1 MDLLQVLTYL
11 VWLVGSVTFI
21 LALKFL
27 ASPATARRGN
37 QLGAAGMA
45 LIILWT
51 FFTVDGML
59 ANWWILAVGGLVG
72 SVIGVLGARRVPMT
86 AMPQM
91 VAIFNGAGGGA
102 AAVVAL
108 AEFLRDT
115 GEHPGELLSLPFMI
129 ATLLGAVIGSVSLTG
144 SIIAFGKLQ
153 GIVAARPVKYPGS
166 QLVTAVLFL
175 ALVAM
180 GVYLV
185 AIENSVPLFLLF
197 CGLALVLGVQLVM
210 PIGGAD
216 MPVVVSLLNSYTGI
230 AVAAT
235 GFVLGNYALLIAGTL
250 VGASGAILTQLMCRA
265 MNRSL
270 FNVLFAG
277 FGTGGEAV
285 AAGAEGEEQLREI
298 SADDAAVLMAYGSKV
313 VIVPGYGMA
322 VAQAQGPV
330 RELMDL
336 LLARGVDVQF
346 AIHPVAGRMPGH
358 MNVLLA
364 EANVPYDRLKE
375 MDEINDD
382 FAETDVAL
390 VIGANDVVNP
400 LAREEGLADL
410 RHADPERGPG
420 AEHHRPEARP
430 RHRLRRHPEPAV
442 QQPQDHHALRRC
454 EAIGRGARLRGQ
466 AGLARRHRW
475 LVTQPASDTTN
486 EPRVDRSRN
495 PCTDIRMTGHGSI
508 HAFQWAG
515 TTESAWPRDAVPS
528 VGISSP
534 DRANPADWRCGRR

>member
-1 MDLLQVLTYL
+1 MELPDVLTYL
-11 VWLVGSVTFI
+11 VWLLASVTFI

-27 ASPATARRGN
+27 ASPQTARRGN

-45 LIILWT
+45 LVVLWT
-51 FFTVDGML
+51 FFTTDGMF
-59 ANWWILAVGGLVG
+59 ANWWIIVVGALIG
-72 SVIGVLGARRVPMT
+72 SVAGVLGARRVPMT

-102 AAVVAL
+102 AAVVAA
-108 AEFLRDT
+108 AEFLRDAT
-115 GEHPGELLSLPFMI
+115 PGETLPLAFI
-129 ATLLGAVIGSVSLTG
+129 VATLLGAIIGSVSLTG
-144 SIIAFGKLQ
+144 SVVAFGKLQ
-153 GIVAARPVKYPGS
+153 GFIAPRPVKYPGS
-166 QLVTAVLFL
+166 QIVTAAL
-175 ALVAM
+175 ALALIAL
-180 GVYLV
+180 GVYV
-185 AIENSVPLFLLF
+185 AAVEASVPLFLVF
-197 CGLALVLGVQLVM
+197 CALALVLGVQLVM

-216 MPVVVSLLNSYTGI
+216 MPVVISLLNSYTGI

-250 VGASGAILTQLMCRA
+250 VGASGAILTQLMCKA

-277 FGTGGEAV
+277 FGTGGGAA
-285 AAGAEGEEQLREI
+285 AAGAEGEESLRET
-298 SADDAAVLMAYGSKV
+298 SADDAAVLMAYGKKV

-336 LLARGVDVQF
+336 LIAKGVDVQF

-390 VIGANDVVNP
+390 IIGANDVVNP
-400 LAREEGLADL
+400 LAREEGSPISGMPILNVDQ
-410 RHADPERGPG
+410 
-420 AEHHRPEARP
+420 AEHVIVLKR
-430 RHRLRRHPEPAV
+430 
-442 QQPQDHHALRRC
+442 
-454 EAIGRGARLRGQ
+454 GRGTGF
-466 AGLARRHRW
+466 AGIPNPLFSNEK
-475 LVTQPASDTTN
+475 TQ
-486 EPRVDRSRN
+486 
-495 PCTDIRMTGHGSI
+495 MLFG
-508 HAFQWAG
+508 
-515 TTESAWPRDAVPS
+515 DAKPS
-528 VGISSP
+528 VEALVQGVK
-534 DRANPADWRCGRR
+534 AA

>member
-1 MDLLQVLTYL
+1 MELREILTYL
-11 VWLVGSVTFI
+11 VWLVGGVTFI

-45 LIILWT
+45 LVILWT
-51 FFTVDGML
+51 FFSVDGML
-59 ANWWILAVGGLVG
+59 ANWWILLVGGLIG
-72 SVIGVLGARRVPMT
+72 SVIGLLGARRVPMT

-102 AAVVAL
+102 AALVAI

-153 GIVAARPVKYPGS
+153 GVVASRPVKYPGS
-166 QLVTAVLFL
+166 QIVTTLLLL
-175 ALVAM
+175 ALLGL
-180 GVYLV
+180 GVYLA
-185 AIENSVPLFLLF
+185 AITNSVPLFLLF

-277 FGTGGEAV
+277 FGTGGEATT
-285 AAGAEGEEQLREI
+285 AGAEGEEDLREI
-298 SADDAAVLMAYGSKV
+298 SAEDAAVLMAYGSRV
-313 VIVPGYGMA
+313 IIVPGYGMA

-336 LLARGVDVQF
+336 LLSKGVDVQF

-400 LAREEGLADL
+400 LAREEGSPISGMPILNVDQAQNIIVL
-410 RHADPERGPG
+410 KR
-420 AEHHRPEARP
+420 
-430 RHRLRRHPEPAV
+430 
-442 QQPQDHHALRRC
+442 
-454 EAIGRGARLRGQ
+454 GRGTGF
-466 AGLARRHRW
+466 AGIPNPLF
-475 LVTQPASDTTN
+475 SN
-486 EPRVDRSRN
+486 EK
-495 PCTDIRMTGHGSI
+495 TKMLFG
-508 HAFQWAG
+508 
-515 TTESAWPRDAVPS
+515 DAKPS
-528 VGISSP
+528 VEGLVSGVKQ
-534 DRANPADWRCGRR
+534 A

>member
-51 FFTVDGML
+51 FFTVEGML

-72 SVIGVLGARRVPMT
+72 GVIGVLGARRVPMT

-102 AAVVAL
+102 AAVVAI

-153 GIVAARPVKYPGS
+153 GIVASRPVKYPGS
-166 QLVTAVLFL
+166 QVVTAVLFL
-175 ALVAM
+175 ALVGL

-185 AIENSVPLFLLF
+185 AVENSVPLFLMF

-265 MNRSL
+265 MNRSI

-277 FGTGGEAV
+277 FGTGGGAL

-298 SADDAAVLMAYGSKV
+298 SADDAAVLMAYGSRV

-382 FAETDVAL
+382 FAATDVAL

-400 LAREEGLADL
+400 LAREEGSPISGMPILNVDQAQNIIVL
-410 RHADPERGPG
+410 KR
-420 AEHHRPEARP
+420 
-430 RHRLRRHPEPAV
+430 
-442 QQPQDHHALRRC
+442 
-454 EAIGRGARLRGQ
+454 GRGTGF
-466 AGLARRHRW
+466 AGIPNPLFSN
-475 LVTQPASDTTN
+475 PKTT
-486 EPRVDRSRN
+486 
-495 PCTDIRMTGHGSI
+495 MLFG
-508 HAFQWAG
+508 
-515 TTESAWPRDAVPS
+515 DAKPS
-528 VGISSP
+528 VESLVSGVKQ
-534 DRANPADWRCGRR
+534 A

>member
-1 MDLLQVLTYL
+1 MELRDVLTYL
-11 VWLVGSVTFI
+11 AWLVGAVTFI

-45 LIILWT
+45 LVILWT
-51 FFTVDGML
+51 FATVPGML
-59 ANWWILAVGGLVG
+59 DNWWILLVGGLIG
-72 SVIGVLGARRVPMT
+72 SVVGVLGARRVPMT

-102 AAVVAL
+102 AALVAV

-115 GEHPGELLSLPFMI
+115 GESGSGQLLSLPFMI

-166 QLVTAVLFL
+166 QVVTAILLL
-175 ALVAM
+175 ALLGL
-180 GVYLV
+180 GVYLA
-185 AIENSVPLFLLF
+185 AIANSVPLFLLF

-277 FGTGGEAV
+277 FGTGGEATV
-285 AAGAEGEEQLREI
+285 AAEGEENLREI
-298 SADDAAVLMAYGSKV
+298 SAEDAAVLMAYGSRV
-313 VIVPGYGMA
+313 IIVPGYGMA

-336 LLARGVDVQF
+336 LLAKGVDVQF

-382 FAETDVAL
+382 FADTDVAL

-400 LAREEGLADL
+400 LAREEGSPISGMPILNVDQAHNIVVL
-410 RHADPERGPG
+410 KR
-420 AEHHRPEARP
+420 
-430 RHRLRRHPEPAV
+430 
-442 QQPQDHHALRRC
+442 
-454 EAIGRGARLRGQ
+454 GRGTGF
-466 AGLARRHRW
+466 AGIPNPLF
-475 LVTQPASDTTN
+475 SN
-486 EPRVDRSRN
+486 EK
-495 PCTDIRMTGHGSI
+495 TKMLFG
-508 HAFQWAG
+508 
-515 TTESAWPRDAVPS
+515 DAKPS
-528 VGISSP
+528 VESLVSGVKQ
-534 DRANPADWRCGRR
+534 A